1 MLNKKQ
7 NADKKTKD
15 LFRDKSNNANK
26 SGVREIITQET
37 EEDNSPPSPPFTS
50 STKRMTVND
59 LMMLLESCHSKA
71 EIKIAVLQANRKYQS
86 AELIGLTRSL
96 HRDRPRTHKNGTI
109 WLLSDEPDLP
119 VHISLWH
126 PARRIK
132 P

>member
-1 MLNKKQ
+1 MRKKRHKTE
-7 NADKKTKD
+7 NGTKD
-15 LFRDKSNNANK
+15 LFKDKSNSANN
-26 SGVREIITQET
+26 SGVREIITQEA
-37 EEDNSPPSPPFTS
+37 EEEYSLPSPPFTS

-59 LMMLLESCHSKA
+59 LIMLLECCHSKA
-71 EIKIAVLQANRKYQS
+71 EVKIAVLQANRKYQS

-96 HRDRPRTHKNGTI
+96 HRDRPRKHKNGTI